1 MALKLKLPKNF
12 LGAPSAAAVARM
24 VNQLERLLR
33 DAFAAA
39 LGPAA
44 DAGAIGADDD
54 FFADL
59 GGDSMRVMRLRY
71 TLRRLGH
78 DVSVPD
84 LQRHA
89 TVAALATHLA
99 VSPALD
105 PTKNSDTRTAQ
116 TLLCA
121 CVILHVHCTR

>member
-1 MALKLKLPKNF
+1 
-12 LGAPSAAAVARM
+12 M

-89 TVAALATHLA
+89 TVAALATHLGGA
-99 VSPALD
+99 TATADDVLLD
-105 PTKNSDTRTAQ
+105 MSRSTSLVAAIDEHAERTLEPP
-116 TLLCA
+116 LLSAGC
-121 CVILHVHCTR
+121 RRR